1 MDLSSMPVAITSGNG
16 DSSVADEP
24 VLVVSEPPRD
34 YTQALG
40 VATNSPAAP
49 AVANGEV
56 IVPAKKVKTLGITDI
71 LDPAFISPRD
81 VSPTRGQGFKSH
93 GAVWTIVRRL
103 TLDHPLGTEKGTPY
117 THICQEKVAGGLCN
131 TPMVISKAFP
141 KNTVLKQG
149 AFITNKPT
157 THMKRFHPKSGIA
170 VSHVGREA
178 EYHDVLSD
186 QQAQYGQLYSGKVE
200 GNVKV
205 RLMLHTF
212 YWDIVSYFEYAWS
225 PHYII
230 INCFMV

>member
-1 MDLSSMPVAITSGNG
+1 
-16 DSSVADEP
+16 
-24 VLVVSEPPRD
+24 
-34 YTQALG
+34 
-40 VATNSPAAP
+40 
-49 AVANGEV
+49 
-56 IVPAKKVKTLGITDI
+56 
-71 LDPAFISPRD
+71 
-81 VSPTRGQGFKSH
+81 
-93 GAVWTIVRRL
+93 
-103 TLDHPLGTEKGTPY
+103 
-117 THICQEKVAGGLCN
+117 
-131 TPMVISKAFP
+131 MVISKAFP

-230 INCFMV
+230 INCFIV